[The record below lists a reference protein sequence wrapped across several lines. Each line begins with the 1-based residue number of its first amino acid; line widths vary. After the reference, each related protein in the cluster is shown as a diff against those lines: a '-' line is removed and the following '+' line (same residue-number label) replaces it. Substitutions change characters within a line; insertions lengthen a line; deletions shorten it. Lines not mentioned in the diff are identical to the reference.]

1 VKGPGTHFSAARAA
15 SSGLRSALVLVLV
28 AFFPPLMEAA
38 TMPVAVCAQYPQV
51 ACTSTNAGVNADVL
65 QIALD
70 TRDQL
75 SPLLQLGGTWRFP
88 VHVIVVMPDDP
99 MVGKVH
105 RAGASVIAHGNTMEI
120 EAVLPYDDPDAK
132 AFVQRQFVTALLWE
146 KIFATTQSF
155 DTHTRLDLV
164 PLWLVEGLNEWLTQ
178 DSERN
183 RESVVRRA
191 ALAQRAPALAD
202 IVAWQDISQDRL
214 LGIYQRS
221 FCYYLVYSLIQNE
234 SKRADF
240 QQWLATYSIPNRTS
254 AQLLFPTETGWQHE
268 LLDAPERSHE
278 LVYTWD
284 ESSSALASAEAI
296 IVPAKKA
303 EQSRVYTLDSVLAA
317 KRDDALV
324 AALQKKVFDLT
335 SLELRAHPSWRPI
348 LALYRFAL
356 TAVISNH
363 PDEARDLI
371 KKAQDQRANEVA
383 YHQKLIDYVNWFEVT
398 KDYAGRTSLFESYFS
413 TAHQM
418 DRMQGD
424 PDHPNPIRADVL
436 QVESRL

>member
-1 VKGPGTHFSAARAA
+1 LKEPGTHFPTARAA
-15 SSGLRSALVLVLV
+15 SSGLRSRLALVLV
-28 AFFPPLMEAA
+28 AFFPPLVGAAA
-38 TMPVAVCAQYPQV
+38 TPTAACDQYPQV
-51 ACTSTNAGVNADVL
+51 TCTSTNAGVNADVL
-65 QIALD
+65 QIAID

-75 SPLLQLGGTWRFP
+75 SPLLQLGGSWRFP
-88 VHVIVVMPDDP
+88 VHVFVVMPDDP
-99 MVGKVH
+99 LLAKIH
-105 RAGASVIAHGNTMEI
+105 QAGVSVTARGNTMEI

-146 KIFATTQSF
+146 KIFAATHSF

-178 DSERN
+178 DSARN

-191 ALAQRAPALAD
+191 ALAQRAPTLAD
-202 IVAWQDISQDRL
+202 IVAWQDISPDRL
-214 LGIYQRS
+214 LGIYQRA
-221 FCYYLVYSLIQNE
+221 FCYYLVYSLIQTE

-254 AQLLFPTETGWQHE
+254 AQLLFPTETGWRRE
-268 LLDAPERSHE
+268 LLDAPERSHD

-303 EQSRVYTLDSVLAA
+303 EQSHVYTLDTVLSA

-324 AALQKKVFDLT
+324 AALQKKIFDLT

-356 TAVISNH
+356 TAVIDNH
-363 PDEARDLI
+363 PDEARDLV
-371 KKAQDQRANEVA
+371 KKAQDQRATEVA

-418 DRMQGD
+418 EQMQGD
-424 PDHPNPIRADVL
+424 PGHPNPIRADVL